1 MEPIERLRLG
11 NYEPLLRLATGG
23 MAQVFVARQI
33 GAAGF
38 ERLVVVKRVHK
49 HLLAN
54 HDFHDM
60 LRDEARVASLIRHP
74 NVAPVIDVVESDG
87 ELFLVMEYIE
97 SAALST
103 LLKAATDAK
112 TRVPPAIAAR
122 IAVDTLLGLHAAHE
136 AIDMRGNRLEVVHR
150 DVSPQNV
157 VVGVDGSSR
166 LVDFGVAKARH
177 RITETKSGSL
187 KGKYGYMSP
196 EQAKA
201 QPIDRRSDIF
211 SLGVVFH
218 EVLCAKRLFQGEHEL
233 DTLRRIVELDVP
245 PPSSIAPGISPDLDL
260 VLLRAL
266 ERNPELRFQT
276 AAEMA
281 DAIEAAAF
289 PATPR
294 EVAAFLQEQ
303 CGARLAKRRETLA
316 AMLEGR
322 IDPLDASVSGE
333 RGAITSSPSAIL
345 RREAARASAEGTAST
360 HGAAISLRP
369 APRRWTLAA
378 TAAIILI
385 GGVVIGMVLAR
396 SDGAAKTSIGNA
408 TIGASLASPAS
419 TIVRDAEIA
428 TTSPPPVTSATT
440 IPEAKAASSAAA
452 APRASAPARKPI
464 APAPPRTSELQANPY
479 GQP

>member
-1 MEPIERLRLG
+1 MAAAERLRLG
-11 NYEPLLRLATGG
+11 NYEPLLQLATGG
-23 MAQVFVARQI
+23 MAQVFVARQV

-60 LRDEARVASLIRHP
+60 LRDEARVASLIRHT

-103 LLKAATDAK
+103 LLKASTDAK
-112 TRVPPAIAAR
+112 MRIPPPIAAR
-122 IAVDTLLGLHAAHE
+122 IALDTLAGLHAAHE

-157 VVGVDGSSR
+157 VVGVDGTSR

-196 EQAKA
+196 EQARA
-201 QPIDRRSDIF
+201 QPIDRRSDVF
-211 SLGVVFH
+211 SLAVVFH
-218 EVLCAKRLFQGEHEL
+218 EVLTAKRLFQGEHEL
-233 DTLRRIVELDVP
+233 DTLRRIVEAPVP
-245 PPSSIAPGISPDLDL
+245 KASSIAPGIPEALDA
-260 VLLRAL
+260 VLHRAL
-266 ERNPELRFQT
+266 ERAPEARFQT

-281 DAIEAAAF
+281 EAVEAAIK
-289 PATPR
+289 PAAAR
-294 EVAAFLQEQ
+294 EVAAFLQAR
-303 CGARLAKRRETLA
+303 CGDRLAKRRETLA

-322 IDPLDASVSGE
+322 MEPLDAGTSSGE
-333 RGAITSSPSAIL
+333 RTAVSSPSAIL
-345 RREAARASAEGTAST
+345 RREAARAAAAEGTASV

-369 APRRWTLAA
+369 APRHWTRWATATVILAA
-378 TAAIILI
+378 GVAIGVAVARSDDAKPLSGTAAI
-385 GGVVIGMVLAR
+385 GTSMASVAAR
-396 SDGAAKTSIGNA
+396 IAVATSA
-408 TIGASLASPAS
+408 
-419 TIVRDAEIA
+419 DAE
-428 TTSPPPVTSATT
+428 P
-440 IPEAKAASSAAA
+440 AASASVASASAAA
-452 APRASAPARKPI
+452 AVSTSPTARPPASARKPS
-464 APAPPRTSELQANPY
+464 APPPAAPTSELQANPY
-479 GQP
+479 GQR

>member
-1 MEPIERLRLG
+1 MEPAERLRLG

-54 HDFHDM
+54 HDFYDM

-103 LLKAATDAK
+103 LLKASTDARI
-112 TRVPPAIAAR
+112 RVPPAIAAR
-122 IAVDTLLGLHAAHE
+122 IAIDTLSGLHAAHE
-136 AIDMRGNRLEVVHR
+136 AIDMRGNHLEVVHR

-196 EQAKA
+196 EQARA

-218 EVLCAKRLFQGEHEL
+218 EVLAATRLFQGEHEL
-233 DTLRRIVELDVP
+233 DTLRRIVELEVP
-245 PPSSIAPGISPDLDL
+245 PPSSIAPGIPPALDA
-260 VLLRAL
+260 VVLRAL
-266 ERNPELRFQT
+266 GRARDARFQT

-281 DAIEAAAF
+281 DAIEAAIV

-294 EVAAFLQEQ
+294 EVAAFLQER
-303 CGARLAKRRETLA
+303 CGDRLAKRRETLA

-322 IDPLDASVSGE
+322 LDPLDANASGE
-333 RGAITSSPSAIL
+333 RGTITSSPSAIL
-345 RREAARASAEGTAST
+345 RREAARAAAEGTAST

-378 TAAIILI
+378 TAAIILSAGVAI
-385 GGVVIGMVLAR
+385 GIFLAQPDSATKASVVVATIGPSL
-396 SDGAAKTSIGNA
+396 DGAAT
-408 TIGASLASPAS
+408 
-419 TIVRDAEIA
+419 TIVRDAEAVTA
-428 TTSPPPVTSATT
+428 TPPP
-440 IPEAKAASSAAA
+440 IASSTPADTSVATAPSA
-452 APRASAPARKPI
+452 APRASAAARKPV
-464 APAPPRTSELQANPY
+464 APPPARTSELQANPY
-479 GQP
+479 GRP